1 MASAEKDYYTKKE
14 VDEMI
19 IQAKE
24 EVRAELVR
32 QMQAIIENNH
42 SDISYQIL
50 NNQ

>member
-1 MASAEKDYYTKKE
+1 MASTDKDYYTKQE

-32 QMQAIIENNH
+32 QMQVIIENNH